1 MGAKS
6 KRGGAKMSIDTMM
19 DYTKDKAAELDTQTA
34 LGKTKQPKQFTK
46 KEAMLKKFIALG
58 RKGINCFEAANRH
71 HDYVLRTTVSDLH
84 RDYGIE
90 FAREWEKVPNVF
102 GKTTDCKRYWLD
114 DSNIG
119 KALAV
124 LGKDK
129 NSEVIL

>member
-6 KRGGAKMSIDTMM
+6 KRGGAKMSIETMT
-19 DYTKDKAAELDTQTA
+19 DNTKDKAAELDTQTA
-34 LGKTKQPKQFTK
+34 LGKTKPRRQFTK

-58 RKGINCFEAANRH
+58 RYGMNCFEAANRH

-84 RDYGIE
+84 RDYGLE
-90 FAREWEKVPNVF
+90 FTREWEKVPNAF

-114 DSNIG
+114 DSNID

-124 LGKDK
+124 LGNVK
-129 NSEVIL
+129 NDELMQ